1 MNDLLQRTKKH
12 AQSSMTTVPFF
23 ALIVK
28 ILSQQKRKQ
37 LTEALKQVILHPLE
51 EYYNIIIL
59 KKKEAIFDHI

>member
-28 ILSQQKRKQ
+28 IQSQQKRKQ

-51 EYYNIIIL
+51 EYSKIIII
-59 KKKEAIFDHI
+59 KKKKSYI